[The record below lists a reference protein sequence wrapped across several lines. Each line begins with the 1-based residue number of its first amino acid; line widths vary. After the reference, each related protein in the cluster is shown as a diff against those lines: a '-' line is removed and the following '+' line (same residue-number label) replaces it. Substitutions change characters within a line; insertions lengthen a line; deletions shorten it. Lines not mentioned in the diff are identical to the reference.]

1 MMISLIIKFQI
12 KLQGLRYELLQ
23 KLFHKEMKNQS
34 KYQDNIT
41 DRQRIIDEA
50 GII

>member
-23 KLFHKEMKNQS
+23 KLFYKEMKNQS
-34 KYQDNIT
+34 KYQDISAYH
-41 DRQRIIDEA
+41 RQTMNY
-50 GII
+50 